1 MSTADPT
8 SRPVLSDGLLTLRPL
23 APGDADDITAACQ
36 DPQIARWTAV
46 PSPYTR
52 ADAEEF
58 IVRQTSD
65 DGWRSEPTWGITVV
79 PDPRWSGSITLR
91 LDGAA
96 GADVGYLLAPWARGA
111 GHATRALRLA
121 CTWGF
126 ATLGLEVITW
136 HAFVGNEASLHS
148 ARRVGFQIPPHIF
161 RSYGSQRG
169 HRRDSWVGTLT
180 PDDLAVATRTGEA
193 RRDYLGPDLT
203 RRERDVLLHLAQGQ
217 ANRTIANELG
227 ISENTV
233 KNHVRSILEKL
244 QASSRSEA
252 VVSALRLGLVSLPG

>member
-1 MSTADPT
+1 MTPAAPLP
-8 SRPVLSDGLLTLRPL
+8 RPVLSDGLLSLRPL
-23 APGDADDITAACQ
+23 ASTDADDIAAACQ
-36 DPQIARWTAV
+36 DPQISRWTAV

-52 ADAEEF
+52 SDAEAF
-58 IVRQTSD
+58 IRRQSTD
-65 DGWRSEPTWGITVV
+65 EVWAVEPTWAVTVV
-79 PDPRWSGSITLR
+79 PDDRWCGTITLR
-91 LDGAA
+91 LDDSA
-96 GADVGYLLAPWARGA
+96 GADIGYLLAPWARGA
-111 GHATRALRLA
+111 GHAPRALRLVCA
-121 CTWGF
+121 WGF
-126 ATLGLEVITW
+126 SALGLQVVTW
-136 HAFVGNEASLHS
+136 HAFVGNEASLQS

-161 RSYGSQRG
+161 RAYGRQRG

-180 PDDLAVATRTGEA
+180 PEDLAAAARQGEA

-203 RRERDVLLHLAQGQ
+203 RRERDVLAHLALGQ
-217 ANRTIANELG
+217 SNREIAGGLG

>member
-1 MSTADPT
+1 MTPADPH
-8 SRPVLSDGLLTLRPL
+8 SRPVLSDGLISLRPL
-23 APGDADDITAACQ
+23 RLSDVDDITAACQ
-36 DPQIARWTAV
+36 DPQISRWTAV
-46 PSPYTR
+46 PSPYAR
-52 ADAEEF
+52 SDAEAF
-58 IVRQTSD
+58 IARQATD
-65 DGWRSEPTWGITVV
+65 EMEGIEPTWAITVV
-79 PDPRWSGSITLR
+79 PDPRWSGSITLH

-96 GADVGYLLAPWARGA
+96 GADVGYLMAPWARGA

-126 ATLGLEVITW
+126 STLSLQVITW

-148 ARRVGFQIPPHIF
+148 ARRVGFQIPPHVF

-180 PDDLAVATRTGEA
+180 PEDLAAASRIGEA
-193 RRDYLGPDLT
+193 RREYLGPDLT
-203 RRERDVLLHLAQGQ
+203 RRERDVLTHLAQGQ
-217 ANRTIANELG
+217 ANRTIASELG